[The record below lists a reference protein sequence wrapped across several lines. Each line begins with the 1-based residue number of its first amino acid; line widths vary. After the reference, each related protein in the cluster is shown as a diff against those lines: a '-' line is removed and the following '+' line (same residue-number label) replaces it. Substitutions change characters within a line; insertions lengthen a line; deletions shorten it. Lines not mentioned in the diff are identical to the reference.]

1 MRARQSALILVLLVC
16 GAAATLPPRLG
27 AQAPSP
33 AAAPVSARTWI
44 GHAAEIENYLR
55 TVPILKLQDLSVGVT
70 HPRKATLPP
79 GGPMQYLAWKVI
91 PPARYEGFWESYLS
105 EIAAYEMDKLLE
117 LNMVPPT
124 VEREYHSD
132 RGAAVMWCSP
142 TKSFKELG
150 GKGAPEAPPAYAALW
165 ARQIAR
171 AKMFDNLINNLDPNL
186 GNWLVDP
193 AWNLILI
200 DFSRCFTPGRNMEHE
215 LTRVDADLWDRM
227 KALTDASITQ
237 AIGKLIGTGERKA
250 ILQRRDRM
258 QEIIDKLVKERGA
271 AYVFMRGG

>member
-1 MRARQSALILVLLVC
+1 LLVC

-150 GKGAPEAPPAYAALW
+150 GKGAPEAPPAYAASW

-193 AWNLILI
+193 AWDLILI
-200 DFSRCFTPGRNMEHE
+200 DHTRAFTPGLNMIHQMTHIDAE
-215 LTRVDADLWDRM
+215 LWARM
-227 KALTDASITQ
+227 QGLTEASIQ
-237 AIGKLIGTGERKA
+237 APLGKWIMRGEAKSLIA
-250 ILQRRDRM
+250 RRDKM
-258 QEIIDKLVKERGA
+258 QQIIDGLVKANGEA
-271 AYVFMRGG
+271 AVFIKGR